1 MAEVWPGLLLRAGD
15 RVVLALA
22 LLVLSVVVFGAWAV
36 RSERRR
42 SRARQAVV
50 AAAIDPTEQ
59 PEPPEPPADAS
70 VQALHQT
77 VRSLERFERLQTE
90 LRQRLQE
97 SDQALEAEHDRVGS
111 AVQLLKRAAQ
121 EMRLPQTVFE
131 VYEGLRLMPRKS
143 SDAQQADRSWHRQ
156 VGVEPGRVLVLDEAS
171 RQTQVD
177 FGLDGAPM
185 RISGRSYILS
195 RGSFD
200 ELTLLDGGRTAV
212 LTVRIKLSPDRL
224 AVLEAAVTGYRP
236 GAWVEALV
244 AVRVRMDERHAAL
257 MRGPRVRDLDKLR
270 ADFGIGA
277 GQPGWRT
284 TP

>member
-1 MAEVWPGLLLRAGD
+1 MAEAWSGLLLMRAGD
-15 RVVLALA
+15 QVVVALA
-22 LLVLSVVVFGAWAV
+22 LLVLCVVLFGVWAV
-36 RSERRR
+36 RGERRR
-42 SRARQAVV
+42 SRARLAAPAQAVDP
-50 AAAIDPTEQ
+50 AIL
-59 PEPPEPPADAS
+59 PEPPADAS

-77 VRSLERFERLQTE
+77 LRGLEHFERLQGE
-90 LRQRLQE
+90 LRQRLQQTDE
-97 SDQALEAEHDRVGS
+97 ALEAEQDRVGS

-121 EMRLPQTVFE
+121 EMRLPETVFE

-143 SDAQQADRSWHRQ
+143 TEAQQADRGWHRQ
-156 VGVEPGRVLVLDEAS
+156 VGIEPGRVLVLDADS

-177 FGLDGAPM
+177 FALDGAAM
-185 RISGRSYILS
+185 RISGRSYMLS

-200 ELTLLDGGRTAV
+200 ELTLLQAGHSAV

-224 AVLEAAVTGYRP
+224 SVLEAAVTGYRP
-236 GAWVEALV
+236 GAWVDALV
-244 AVRVRMDERHAAL
+244 AVRARMDERHAAL
-257 MRGPRVRDLDKLR
+257 LRGPRMRDLDKLR

>member
-1 MAEVWPGLLLRAGD
+1 MAEIWPGLMLRAGD
-15 RVVLALA
+15 RVVVALA

-42 SRARQAVV
+42 SRARE
-50 AAAIDPTEQ
+50 AAAAAAVEPTEQ
-59 PEPPEPPADAS
+59 PEPPADAS

-77 VRSLERFERLQTE
+77 VRSLEHFERLQTE
-90 LRQRLQE
+90 LRQRLQQG
-97 SDQALEAEHDRVGS
+97 DQALEAEHDRVGS

-131 VYEGLRLMPRKS
+131 VYEGLRLLPRKS
-143 SDAQQADRSWHRQ
+143 SEAQQADRSWHRQ
-156 VGVEPGRVLVLDEAS
+156 VGVEPGRVLVLDDAT

-177 FGLDGAPM
+177 FVLDGASM
-185 RISGRSYILS
+185 RISGRSYTLS

-200 ELTLLDGGRTAV
+200 ELTLQDGSRAAV

-236 GAWVEALV
+236 GPWVEALV

-257 MRGPRVRDLDKLR
+257 LRGPRLRDLDKLR

-277 GQPGWRT
+277 GQPDWRT

>member
-1 MAEVWPGLLLRAGD
+1 MAEIWPGLMLRAGD
-15 RVVLALA
+15 RVVVALA

-42 SRARQAVV
+42 SRARE
-50 AAAIDPTEQ
+50 AAAAAAVEPTEQ
-59 PEPPEPPADAS
+59 PEPPADAS

-77 VRSLERFERLQTE
+77 VRSLEHFERLQTE
-90 LRQRLQE
+90 LRQRLQQG
-97 SDQALEAEHDRVGS
+97 DQALEAEHDRVGS

-131 VYEGLRLMPRKS
+131 VYEGLRLLPRKS
-143 SDAQQADRSWHRQ
+143 SEAQQADRSWHRQ
-156 VGVEPGRVLVLDEAS
+156 VGVEPGRVLVLDDAT

-177 FGLDGAPM
+177 LVLDGASM
-185 RISGRSYILS
+185 RISGRSYTLS

-200 ELTLLDGGRTAV
+200 ELTLQDGSRAAV

-236 GAWVEALV
+236 GPWVEALV

-257 MRGPRVRDLDKLR
+257 LRGPRLRDLDKLR

-277 GQPGWRT
+277 GQPDWRT